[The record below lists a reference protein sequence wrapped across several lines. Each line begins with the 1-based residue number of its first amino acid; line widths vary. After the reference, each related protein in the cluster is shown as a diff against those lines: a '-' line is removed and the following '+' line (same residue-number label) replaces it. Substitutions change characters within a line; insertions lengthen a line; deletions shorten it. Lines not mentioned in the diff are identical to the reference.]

1 MWYKNNI
8 LFPTLRKSDL
18 LEKKY
23 LKKKKNS
30 HAIGNI
36 VKLDMLLLLVSFS
49 PTILYLKAFTS
60 IITNHS
66 FVFGKKKRRNEL
78 HKLSLHL
85 SFQCFSETMLCCTV
99 RNCRQ
104 IHEDTSISRSNKKPN
119 NKNDGK
125 LTNTLPLERYLLT
138 SVLKYK
144 SEQAVKYKRT
154 FKIYDRFKNG
164 RAEFCR
170 KMTLHL
176 PKRSWR
182 IFSWEKKKDWKEN
195 KTESLW
201 SLCFWHRWRCF
212 FLT

>member
-1 MWYKNNI
+1 
-8 LFPTLRKSDL
+8 
-18 LEKKY
+18 
-23 LKKKKNS
+23 
-30 HAIGNI
+30 
-36 VKLDMLLLLVSFS
+36 MLPLLVSFS
-49 PTILYLKAFTS
+49 STILHLKAFTS
-60 IITNHS
+60 IVTNHP
-66 FVFGKKKRRNEL
+66 FVFRKKKRRNEL

-104 IHEDTSISRSNKKPN
+104 IREDTSISRSNTKPN

-164 RAEFCR
+164 RAVFCR

-176 PKRSWR
+176 PKKKAEGSFHGRR
-182 IFSWEKKKDWKEN
+182 KKNEKKTKRKACDHCVFDIAEGVF
-195 KTESLW
+195 S
-201 SLCFWHRWRCF
+201 
-212 FLT
+212 

>member
-1 MWYKNNI
+1 M
-8 LFPTLRKSDL
+8 P
-18 LEKKY
+18 LET
-23 LKKKKNS
+23 
-30 HAIGNI
+30 I
-36 VKLDMLLLLVSFS
+36 VKLVMLLLLISFS
-49 PTILYLKAFTS
+49 PTILHLKAFSS

-66 FVFGKKKRRNEL
+66 FVFGKKKRRNKL
-78 HKLSLHL
+78 HKLSQHL

-104 IHEDTSISRSNKKPN
+104 IHEDTSISRSNTKPN

-144 SEQAVKYKRT
+144 SEQAVKYERT

-164 RAEFCR
+164 RAVFCR

-176 PKRSWR
+176 PKKKLKDL
-182 IFSWEKKKDWKEN
+182 FMGEEKRMKRKQNGKPVI
-195 KTESLW
+195 TVFLTSLKV
-201 SLCFWHRWRCF
+201 F
-212 FLT
+212 FLDIRKSK